1 MLGMFPPG
9 TGPLAVTSNATALPY
24 GIQPVP
30 IHSVDL
36 RQDSL
41 LRGYKNCPRYTSLE
55 NAILKMSETSQST
68 NYKGYNFVRMNSQK

>member
-9 TGPLAVTSNATALPY
+9 TGPLAVISNTTALPH

-36 RQDSL
+36 HHDTL
-41 LRGYKNCPRYTSLE
+41 LRGYKNCPRYNIPEITK
-55 NAILKMSETSQST
+55 LKMSETI
-68 NYKGYNFVRMNSQK
+68 NH